1 MTRLRQV
8 GRNLSLERL
17 QNFIP
22 ETAQVL
28 KGPPW
33 ASEYF
38 TQREKL
44 EMSMNMSMSSNTNLI
59 MELVGDKVIHRYQ
72 FQDFQGIAPIY
83 AQWDVVIETKC
94 HRFKVLSQNFYY
106 SPSQEF
112 KDLKMSGVIEFENDG
127 RNMTFPYHSANFTD
141 PSVLMT
147 PLNSRWIQRFIN
159 DYGPNG
165 FINNNI
171 CE

>member
-1 MTRLRQV
+1 MTSLRQV
-8 GRNLSLERL
+8 GRELSLERL

-22 ETAQVL
+22 EAAQVL
-28 KGPPW
+28 KGPRW
-33 ASEYF
+33 ASDHF
-38 TQREKL
+38 TPKEQMEL
-44 EMSMNMSMSSNTNLI
+44 AMAMPMSSSTNLI
-59 MELVGDKVIHRYQ
+59 MELMGDKVIHRYQ

-94 HRFKVLSQNFYY
+94 HRFKVLSQNLYY
-106 SPSQEF
+106 SPPEE
-112 KDLKMSGVIEFENDG
+112 LKMSGVIEFENDG
-127 RNMTFPYHSANFTD
+127 RNISFPYHSANFTD
-141 PSVLMT
+141 PSVLMS
-147 PLNSRWIQRFIN
+147 PFNSRWIQRFSN